1 VRLRRGMSYA
11 DREKLRHEVAARLL
25 RQAQARLAVYG
36 FSPQCIRAFGFVG
49 DDPVK
54 AQEAH
59 NSCLAEQPGGRGC
72 LCPHHDLPGSPVTSG
87 FGREEK
93 PAEIG

>member
-1 VRLRRGMSYA
+1 MSFSDRERLRQ
-11 DREKLRHEVAARLL
+11 EVAARMIA
-25 RQAQARLAVYG
+25 RAQSRMQVYG
-36 FSPQCIRAFGFVG
+36 LSAQCIRAFGFVG

-54 AQEAH
+54 ALEAH

-72 LCPHHDLPGSPVTSG
+72 LCPHHDLPTGAVTSG
-87 FGREEK
+87 FGQEEK